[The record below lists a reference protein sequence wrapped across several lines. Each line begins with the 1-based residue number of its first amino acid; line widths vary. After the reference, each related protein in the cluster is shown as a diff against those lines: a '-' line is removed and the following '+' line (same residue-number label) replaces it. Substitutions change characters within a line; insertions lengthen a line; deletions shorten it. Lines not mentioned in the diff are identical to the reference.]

1 MSNTYRVVRLLKNHL
16 YPTYQIHAYMANKK
30 TAPHDGLR
38 LAGLITM
45 EWLRQRLGDHAPDEL
60 LRLPEPSAYLGAD
73 DSCLPSLHINSGF
86 LIDIVSLPEQG
97 IWTLQITEPDLGSD
111 PGNPQQA
118 RQAIPGRVIETNVG
132 FKISGTQL
140 ECGFQT
146 VVSDPEGTSDQAEV
160 YRLAFIRRLVN
171 HPDFGLKQLSKLT
184 HEPSKISTVDQLKN
198 LISIWKDHAN
208 QLPCVLFTYTREP
221 VQSTI
226 EVPDFLLKSGIQF
239 QRVPA
244 STGVHIPGIPVKQ
257 PAMSKLPYDTE
268 TFAKYGVTFC
278 RSYLLDDSLLDRFV
292 SLSGISTQPGDI
304 VILEPER
311 FGGKSHVIP
320 YKPSKSRQEEA
331 MKRLRDEMY
340 CYSRGKQITF
350 GNIQF
355 LSAAWEGL
363 LRDSADALQQ
373 SAEVSDLWAQRL
385 TLNDSQWKDKL
396 HDQEKAYQ
404 ELSDQLERQRQY
416 QIRLEKEKEQL
427 REEILKERQRAERI
441 LAEKDEDIAYL
452 KRKLSQPTE
461 HSAIADW
468 VENNFKGRLLLHP
481 KAKALLEDRS
491 ARAVSVELICDAL
504 DFLAT
509 DYWERRYAQIS
520 TEEMNS
526 RCSEKYGRPF
536 EVKPTGTT
544 TIEFT
549 PTQYKVKYFPGVTGK
564 PVESALDYHLGV
576 GNDPENL
583 LRIYFLHDDTKKLI
597 IVGSLPRH
605 LRAVTIK

>member
-1 MSNTYRVVRLLKNHL
+1 MSNTYRVVRLMKNHL
-16 YPTYQIHAYMANKK
+16 YPTYQLHAFMANKK
-30 TAPHDGLR
+30 TAPRDGLR

-45 EWLRQRLGDHAPDEL
+45 EWLRQRLGDHAPEEF
-60 LRLPEPSAYLGAD
+60 LRLPEPSAYLSVD

-86 LIDIVSLPEQG
+86 LIDIVSLPDQG

-118 RQAIPGRVIETNVG
+118 RQAVPGRVIETNVG
-132 FKISGTQL
+132 FKISGAQL

-146 VVSDPEGTSDQAEV
+146 VISDPEGTTQQAEV
-160 YRLAFIRRLVN
+160 YRLAIIRRLVD

-184 HEPSKISTVDQLKN
+184 HEPQKISTVDQLKTM
-198 LISIWKDHAN
+198 LAIWKDQGN
-208 QLPCVLFTYTREP
+208 QLPCVVFTYSRETQP
-221 VQSTI
+221 STVD
-226 EVPDFLLKSGIQF
+226 VPELKLNRGFPLKGFPGGTQ
-239 QRVPA
+239 
-244 STGVHIPGIPVKQ
+244 IPGIPVTDT
-257 PAMSKLPYDTE
+257 AAIKLPYDVE
-268 TFAKYGVTFC
+268 QFAIYGVTFC
-278 RSYLLDDSLLDRFV
+278 RSYILDDPLLERF
-292 SLSGISTQPGDI
+292 ISTSGVSAQPGDI
-304 VILEPER
+304 IILEPIIS
-311 FGGKSHVIP
+311 GGKSHAIP
-320 YKPSKSRQEEA
+320 YKPSKTRQEEA
-331 MKRLRDEMY
+331 MNRLRDEMY
-340 CYSRGKQITF
+340 GYSRGKLVSF

-355 LSAAWEGL
+355 LSAAREGL

-385 TLNDSQWKDKL
+385 ALNDAQWKDKL

-427 REEILKERQRAERI
+427 REDILKERQRGERL

-452 KRKLSQPTE
+452 KRKLSQPTG
-461 HSAIADW
+461 HSEIADW
-468 VENNFKGRLLLHP
+468 VENNFEGRLVLHP

-491 ARAVSVELICDAL
+491 AKAVSVELICDAL

-509 DYWERRYAQIS
+509 DYWERRYARIS

-549 PTQYKVKYFPGVTGK
+549 PTQYKVKYFPGVAGK

-597 IVGSLPRH
+597 VVGSLPRH

>member
-1 MSNTYRVVRLLKNHL
+1 MSNTYRVVRLMKNQL
-16 YPTYQIHAYMANKK
+16 YPTYQLHAYMANKK
-30 TAPHDGLR
+30 TAPRDGLR

-45 EWLRQRLGDHAPDEL
+45 EWLRQRLGDHAPEEF
-60 LRLPEPSAYLGAD
+60 LRLPEPSAYLSVD

-86 LIDIVSLPEQG
+86 LIDIVSLPDQG

-118 RQAIPGRVIETNVG
+118 RQAVPGRVIETNVG
-132 FKISGTQL
+132 FKISGAQL

-146 VVSDPEGTSDQAEV
+146 VISDPEGTPQQAEV
-160 YRLAFIRRLVN
+160 YRLAIIRRLVD

-184 HEPSKISTVDQLKN
+184 HEPQKISTVDQMKTMLA
-198 LISIWKDHAN
+198 IWKDYEN
-208 QLPCVLFTYTREP
+208 QLPCVVFTYSRETQP
-221 VQSTI
+221 ATVD
-226 EVPDFLLKSGIQF
+226 VPDLKCNRGLPLKGFPVGTQIF
-239 QRVPA
+239 
-244 STGVHIPGIPVKQ
+244 GIPVTK
-257 PAMSKLPYDTE
+257 PVAIKLPYDVE
-268 TFAKYGVTFC
+268 PFAKYSVTFC
-278 RSYLLDDSLLDRFV
+278 RSYILDDPLLERFISASGV
-292 SLSGISTQPGDI
+292 SALPGDI
-304 VILEPER
+304 IILEPIIS
-311 FGGKSHVIP
+311 GGKSHAIP
-320 YKPSKSRQEEA
+320 YKPSKTRQEEA
-331 MKRLRDEMY
+331 MNRLRDEMY
-340 CYSRGKQITF
+340 GYSRGKLVSF

-355 LSAAWEGL
+355 LSAAREGL
-363 LRDSADALQQ
+363 LRSSADAMQQ
-373 SAEVSDLWAQRL
+373 SAETSDLWAQKL
-385 TLNDSQWKDKL
+385 ALNDAQWREKLREKEKDC
-396 HDQEKAYQ
+396 QA
-404 ELSDQLERQRQY
+404 LSEQLVRQRQY

-427 REEILKERQRAERI
+427 REDILKERLRGERL

-452 KRKLSQPTE
+452 KRKLSQPTG
-461 HSAIADW
+461 HSEIADW
-468 VENNFKGRLLLHP
+468 VENNFEGRLVLHP

-491 ARAVSVELICDAL
+491 AKAVSVELICDAL

-509 DYWERRYAQIS
+509 DYWERRYARIS

-549 PTQYKVKYFPGVTGK
+549 PTQYKVKYFPGVAGK

-597 IVGSLPRH
+597 VVGSLPRH